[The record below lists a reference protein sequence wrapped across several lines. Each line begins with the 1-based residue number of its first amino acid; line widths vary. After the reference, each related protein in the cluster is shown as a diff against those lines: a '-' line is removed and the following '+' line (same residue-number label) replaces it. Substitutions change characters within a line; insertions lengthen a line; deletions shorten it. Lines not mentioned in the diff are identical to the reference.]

1 MSAEARE
8 GSVASL
14 QTEWLR
20 FGGMNIKGTPR
31 MSVPRVSSDLRWLAE
46 TYDSAVVCEFK
57 WDYYWGR
64 AKYILGMDRE
74 WEANPS
80 YNRGKAAPVVS
91 GQANFWK
98 NDVFNKKRA
107 KRALCH
113 LGHAGISELRFI
125 RGTLLDH
132 IDTGLKHWEVVAH
145 FVVGG
150 DADGDSPTRKKILRN
165 NIRRFVR
172 FLRKLKKGGHA
183 ILGQLDANIHR
194 GTWAFD
200 LFMTEMRKIGAD
212 FIGELGVEYLFKID
226 GERVKVQ
233 TGKPVSL
240 LPKHRGGV
248 LETDHESRGMQY
260 RLVEMAA

>member
-1 MSAEARE
+1 MTQTN
-8 GSVASL
+8 L
-14 QTEWLR
+14 QTEWLT

-31 MSVPRVSSDLRWLAE
+31 MSVPRVSSDLQWLAD
-46 TYDSAVVCEFK
+46 TYNSAVVSEFK

-64 AKYILGMDRE
+64 ARTILGHDRE
-74 WEANPS
+74 WESNPS
-80 YNRGKAAPVVS
+80 FDRGKAAPVVS
-91 GQANFWK
+91 AQANFWE
-98 NDVFNKKRA
+98 NDIFNKKRA

-113 LGHAGISELRFI
+113 IGRGGISETRFI

-145 FVVGG
+145 FVPGG
-150 DADGDSPTRKKILRN
+150 DEATDEPLRKKILRN

-172 FLRKLKKGGHA
+172 FVQKLVKGGHA

-194 GTWAFD
+194 GTWAF
-200 LFMTEMRKIGAD
+200 TEFVTRMEAIGAE

-226 GERVKVQ
+226 GERVKVE

-240 LPKHRGGV
+240 LPKSRGGV
-248 LETDHESRGMQY
+248 LETDHESRGMHY
-260 RLVEMAA
+260 RLVKMAA